1 MSKIKELIEIN
12 PPISMYWPA
21 SRKEVVKTKVYE
33 CTSCKGAGGAYLDG
47 PPKEEGFEAC
57 VMCKGTGLIQAVAS
71 IEWQSTGEVK
81 EQFKRDNNGKNDNR

>member
-12 PPISMYWPA
+12 PPISLYWPA

-33 CTSCKGAGGAYLDG
+33 CTSCKGTGGTYCDG

-57 VMCKGTGLIQAVAS
+57 VMCKGTGLIQAVVS

-81 EQFKRDNNGKNDNR
+81 SQFKRVNNGKNDN